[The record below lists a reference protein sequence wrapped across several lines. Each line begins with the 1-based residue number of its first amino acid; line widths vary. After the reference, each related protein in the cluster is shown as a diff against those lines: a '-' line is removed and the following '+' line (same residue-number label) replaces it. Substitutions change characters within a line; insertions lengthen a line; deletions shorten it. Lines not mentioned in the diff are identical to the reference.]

1 MSICFYTHCPTLT
14 CITSSFWVYD
24 IYIYIYYVCLSWRY
38 SAKGPKALR
47 FSVYDWSIAKH
58 GIILPQV
65 DDLAG
70 GYGKDLVFIQ
80 RRLVYRWGVG
90 VASSGRLL

>member
-1 MSICFYTHCPTLT
+1 MSICFYKHCPTLT

-24 IYIYIYYVCLSWRY
+24 IYIYIMFVCHEGTL
-38 SAKGPKALR
+38 PKVLR
-47 FSVYDWSIAKH
+47 HFDFLCMIGAKH
-58 GIILPQV
+58 GIILQV

-80 RRLVYRWGVG
+80 RRLVE
-90 VASSGRLL
+90 L